1 VRGSLP
7 QQSETSNEN
16 AANLVDEF
24 EERYFAICKTKCVTP
39 EMRYRWLE
47 RLAQAHEFDYFLGLR
62 NA

>member
-1 VRGSLP
+1 VRGSLA

-24 EERYFAICKTKCVTP
+24 EERYFATYKAKCVTP
-39 EMRYRWLE
+39 EMRYHRPE
-47 RLAQAHEFDYFLGLR
+47 CVAQGHEFDYFLGLR